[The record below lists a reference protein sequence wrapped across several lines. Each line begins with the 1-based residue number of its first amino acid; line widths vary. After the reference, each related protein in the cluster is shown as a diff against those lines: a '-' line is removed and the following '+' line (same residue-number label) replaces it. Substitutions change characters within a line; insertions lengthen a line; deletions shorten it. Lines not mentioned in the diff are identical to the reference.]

1 MIYLGE
7 LAALGT
13 ASCWSVGSMFF
24 DAAGRQIG
32 PNNVNRIRIVLAAV
46 LLSVALWVS
55 TGRFVPG
62 DIPFSR
68 LFWLSLSGLI
78 GLVLG
83 DACFFTSLVILGPR
97 RATLLMSSA
106 PVITALFAWPVLG
119 EVLSLTAI
127 TGIGITTAGIV
138 WVSSEKRGTV
148 RVERSGS
155 LITGALWGLGGA
167 AGQAIGLVLAKLG
180 LGQEVTPLEGTFCRM
195 VAAAA
200 FIWLFTLISGRLMTT
215 LRALNN
221 WRGLA
226 HSLGGAFVGPFI
238 GVWLSLVAVKHT
250 EAGIAATIMAAVPVL
265 VILLEIAVHRER
277 PTFRAALGALITVGG
292 IGILFLR

>member
-1 MIYLGE
+1 MIYPGE

-46 LLSVALWVS
+46 LLSVALLVS

-97 RATLLMSSA
+97 RATLLMSAA

-155 LITGALWGLGGA
+155 LIAGALWGLGGA

-180 LGQEVTPLEGTFCRM
+180 MGQEVTPLEGTFCRM

-277 PTFRAALGALITVGG
+277 PTVRAALGALITVGG